1 VWAIILS
8 VEGVLV
14 LLTAYKLYS
23 YSKYGN
29 RTITVLA
36 RDSIGYFLII
46 LVSLVLLVLHDRFS
60 SFTSNFVVPC
70 QCTVS
75 IAVGRMMTNLRT
87 STG

>member
-1 VWAIILS
+1 MSLESSKKTLFV
-8 VEGVLV
+8 GVLV

-46 LVSLVLLVLHDRFS
+46 LG
-60 SFTSNFVVPC
+60 
-70 QCTVS
+70 
-75 IAVGRMMTNLRT
+75 I
-87 STG
+87 